1 MMNKKSIPFLLVL
14 ALLASTVMAQKAS
27 KFGHV
32 NAAELINLMPER
44 KVAMAKMDTVTKE
57 MEKQLQEMAAEF
69 RSKQEKYMAE
79 AGKLTD
85 VLKADKEVELQNLS
99 TRIQNFQQQAEESL
113 QAKQQELMDP
123 IITKAK
129 KAIEQVAKENNYTYI
144 FDTSTGALLFWEE
157 SDNVI
162 NLVKKKLNL
171 P

>member
-1 MMNKKSIPFLLVL
+1 MKKTSFILLLILTATSVP
-14 ALLASTVMAQKAS
+14 AFAQKPS

-44 KVAMAKMDTVTKE
+44 KTAMARMDTVTKE

-69 RSKQEKYMAE
+69 RAKQEKYVAD
-79 AGKLTD
+79 APKLTD
-85 VLKADKEVELQNLS
+85 LLKADREAELQNLS

-113 QAKQQELMDP
+113 QGKQQELMDP
-123 IITKAK
+123 IISKAK
-129 KAIEQVAKENNYTYI
+129 KAIEQVAKENGYTYI

-162 NLVKKKLNL
+162 NMVKKKLNL

>member
-1 MMNKKSIPFLLVL
+1 MKIKALFLSLFIAMTCSSVQ
-14 ALLASTVMAQKAS
+14 AQKTA

-32 NAAELINLMPER
+32 NAAELLNLMPER
-44 KVAMAKMDTVTKE
+44 KAAMARMDTVTKE

-69 RSKQEKYMAE
+69 RAKQEKYA
-79 AGKLTD
+79 ADASKLTD
-85 VLKADKEVELQNLS
+85 LLKADRETELQNLS

-113 QAKQQELMDP
+113 QTKQQQLMEP

-129 KAIEQVAKENNYTYI
+129 KAIEQVAKENGYTYI

>member
-1 MMNKKSIPFLLVL
+1 MKKSLLFLSLTL
-14 ALLASTVMAQKAS
+14 ILNSSSLFAQKSA

-44 KVAMAKMDTVTKE
+44 KVAMARMDTVTKE

-69 RSKQEKYMAE
+69 RAKQEKYVAD
-79 AGKLTD
+79 ASKLSE
-85 VLKADKEVELQNLS
+85 VLKADREAELQNLS
-99 TRIQNFQQQAEESL
+99 TRIQSFQQQAEESL
-113 QAKQQELMDP
+113 QSKQQELMEP

-129 KAIEQVAKENNYTYI
+129 KAIEQVAKENGYTYI

-162 NLVKKKLNL
+162 NMVKKKLNL